1 MKTSQRKQ
9 LYFVIDATVATV
21 DPSLSL
27 KDVIGTGHRLD
38 VICRELVAAF
48 WWGPCLQRHVITFVA
63 FKHQPALHVD
73 GKSLLEP
80 LVPKTELGFARLFKE
95 IYVNN
100 TRFPGFNL
108 INKTIG
114 EIIDDLQKKGVRLWW
129 LEEGGVD
136 IRSVSHV
143 HETEEVFIIGDHKG
157 MSEEFTAQFSN
168 SIPHLSLGSRSYL
181 GSTCIQ
187 IILGRQVF

>member
-1 MKTSQRKQ
+1 MKANPPKP
-9 LYFVIDATVATV
+9 LFFVIDATEATV

-38 VICRELVAAF
+38 VICRDLVAAF
-48 WWGPCLQRHVITFVA
+48 WWGPCLQRNVTTTIA
-63 FKHQPALHVD
+63 FKHQLAFQVD
-73 GKSLLEP
+73 GKDLIEP
-80 LVPKTELGFARLFKE
+80 LVPRTELGFARLFKE

-100 TRFPGFNL
+100 ARIAGFNL
-108 INKTIG
+108 INKTLG

-136 IRSVSHV
+136 IRSVPHV
-143 HETEEVFIIGDHKG
+143 HETEEAFILGDHKG
-157 MSEEFTAQFSN
+157 MSEEFMVQFGN
-168 SIPHLSLGSRSYL
+168 SLPRLSLGPKSYL

-187 IILGRQVF
+187 IILVR